1 MLQDLK
7 YLWYRTKFRYGQ
19 HLPLRK
25 PVDVS
30 LELSSIC
37 NMKCSYC
44 YHGDPTHLPFKK
56 GLMSWDTAEKI
67 IIQCAEL
74 GVPSLKMNWKGEST
88 VNPIFGDVTRLA
100 KNLAKGSTFMDR
112 LSNSNFKF
120 NHNREDIFEGLAN
133 QTKVKVSFDS
143 FNPRVFET
151 QRTGGIHSI
160 TQKNIDIF
168 YNHKARKKSNT
179 ELVIQAVRTKLNKD
193 EDIYGET
200 KKRWP
205 SALVS
210 IRDMVGG
217 RVEGDLSL
225 LENVSRDN
233 RERQSCLQAHVRLIF
248 TNGGIAQPCCPAIRE
263 NLAIGDINSN
273 SVYDIFNSYEARTLR
288 KNLKSGK
295 AFLKDPCKTC
305 SSFESFKGTKL
316 PWNS

>member
-37 NMKCSYC
+37 NMSCSYC
-44 YHGDPTHLPFKK
+44 YHGSKKVPFVK
-56 GLMSWDTAEKI
+56 GLMTWDTAEKI
-67 IIQCAEL
+67 ITQCAEL

-88 VNPIFGDVTRLA
+88 VNPIFSRVTKLA
-100 KNLAKGSTFMDR
+100 KMFANGSTFMDR
-112 LSNSNFKF
+112 LTNSNFKF
-120 NHNREDIFEGLAN
+120 SHTREDIFEGLAN

-151 QRTGGIHSI
+151 QRTGGVHAI

-168 YNHKARKKSNT
+168 YNHPLRKKSGT
-179 ELVIQAVRTKLNKD
+179 ELIIQAVRTKLNKD

-205 SALVS
+205 TALVS

-217 RVEGDLSL
+217 RIEGDLSL

-233 RERQSCLQAHVRLIF
+233 RERQSCLQAHVRIIF
-248 TNGGIAQPCCPAIRE
+248 NHAGLALPCCPAIRE
-263 NLAIGDINSN
+263 DLKIGDINKQ
-273 SVYDIFNSYEARTLR
+273 SVSEIFNSIEA
-288 KNLKSGK
+288 KNLRSSLKNGD
-295 AFLKDPCKTC
+295 AFLKDPCKRC